1 MAAEE
6 EVVEEAAF
14 DVLNSNAKNRDHHLI
29 NDSISNA
36 VTRKQIRAAVF
47 NHIIDE

>member
-6 EVVEEAAF
+6 VVVEEAAWQL
-14 DVLNSNAKNRDHHLI
+14 DVLNSNAKNRDQGNFI

-47 NHIIDE
+47 DE